1 MSGSSSFTLE
11 KGATVTVTPT
21 DFAPFSITAN
31 EDADTTISYSDGK
44 FSITADSDKPVS
56 IIVGDGN
63 IGKINLTGTFE
74 LDTQNN
80 TIKITKDSEFELIT
94 NSNMT
99 FTGIPNED
107 FTIDIAIDEITG
119 ALRFKIPNTSGSV
132 TVAVKNGDE
141 TLAEGLEITP
151 TGEFTLNSY
160 GTISVSKDSALNIKI
175 GDNTSISFS
184 VTDDAGGKFGFTDK
198 GISFTPNADDGK
210 LEITVTDGENTR
222 TTSLEVTGPI
232 NYTLGG
238 IIQLSEGTVLKNEFE
253 DGEVLTI
260 SANKDVSGIMY
271 FTSDNGLVIVSD
283 DEDLTLGIN
292 FPNNTVA
299 NFDSIKG
306 AIVYKGGVVTLTDG
320 TEMKE
325 ILSAPPAGDDSED
338 TPPESEMVSIVKSE
352 GGSSTIDFSV
362 SGKIIFTPGEGA
374 TLYTPHDF
382 VISKGSFTLSH
393 EEDLEG
399 ANGVLSV
406 GTVATKNS
414 PAADPF
420 TLEKAGTY
428 TLNGDTITTTEDGV
442 EVKLADGNAVVFD
455 VDAAVE
461 VTGHEITG
469 VEGTQVKISNGNKD
483 ISVLMSKAGTAK
495 FDGQTFELTED
506 IDNANEIILNDD
518 GFTVKGAVNEEN
530 VDAVRAV
537 ENVKI
542 SGTEDY
548 TVKIGKYGVEEIGN
562 VASGSNIQ
570 SNFTLYDKDDKE
582 WLNEG
587 GEIAIVTAE
596 KGGTFNFGTN
606 AYKITG
612 DESANLMVDFDENG
626 NGVVTEISDFENGVF
641 EGKIN
646 NELTVN
652 GDEITFSGVT
662 DDFGFIV
669 MEGHIYVGGI
679 EEGGTVEFD
688 SENVGVVFEGSEVTV
703 NDVTYSI
710 EGDSNGVT
718 IEGNE
723 ISLLDKDARITVS
736 KAGTYVV
743 NGTPLDVKTNDII
756 LGVSETEARIYT
768 PIGTNATTENI
779 LDDLEVSTDNV
790 EYVTEDSDEE
800 TSLSKAEEKAV
811 VVEKDVESDKKVTLG
826 DKGGVA
832 IVEETSAEID
842 IVGGKGKDTLVS
854 KGKDVTFDMSKG
866 GQDKVMAT
874 AGSVSLKGYDTDTNA
889 GIKLTEEQAD
899 EGIKFDSG
907 RVVLGQ
913 DINKSPEVIL
923 GSESANFA
931 NIYTP
936 EDEEKRVGF
945 ATEGNKV
952 VDASDNKKGMILI
965 GGGEIDGM
973 SLAEEIEES
982 TLKGGS
988 GNDTILSGAGS
999 YIDPGAGKNIIT
1011 MSEDG
1016 GSTVNISS
1024 GKTSIDGFN
1033 FIDEDS
1039 DSTADKLQTGTVAI
1053 DNIKVSDGDV
1063 IIKAGSGRVQIND
1076 AEGKAIAF
1084 QNSYTNNTPI
1094 TLTAAETELE
1104 VSGNGLYW
1112 ATGKNATVKV
1122 DGNYEGDSA
1131 VFNLADAN
1139 FNNGGVSFYGNIKAL
1154 DATGYTGDAVLRGN
1168 NGNNVI
1174 TAGEGNSTLWGGD
1187 GGNDTLI
1194 GGDGNDTFVFGKG
1207 NGKDVIE
1214 GATSD
1219 DLVVLSGVTLSD
1231 LVAIDKDLFS
1241 NGSDVKFTLQDG
1253 STLTVKDAQT
1263 SGVAVDINGTKY
1275 RVNGD
1280 SGEWEYV

>member
-1 MSGSSSFTLE
+1 MATITNGESQVFDGVKYTAIDGDAELKVENDVVTGITSGKVTAEINGAETTPVITVDGTTAFDFTAKAEDGVLAFTRNKNALRYASGNVTYTANGVSFPAGEVSIKASNAFIFLDTVTFTIPASGFSMDFSSSPIKVSVPEELITTLSGGTASGSFAWQGNFE
-11 KGATVTVTPT
+11 YDAENKQFKFAQGASITTT
-21 DFAPFSITAN
+21 DLKLTEDAHALDISITAIEDSTFAIDTSNVLPLLVMKDGASFSLSGEALGMELEENITITGGDISVNLFSLILGN
-31 EDADTTISYSDGK
+31 ETDLSLKAGAT
-44 FSITADSDKPVS
+44 
-56 IIVGDGN
+56 
-63 IGKINLTGTFE
+63 L
-74 LDTQNN
+74 
-80 TIKITKDSEFELIT
+80 
-94 NSNMT
+94 
-99 FTGIPNED
+99 
-107 FTIDIAIDEITG
+107 TIDIENMDPIRIT
-119 ALRFKIPNTSGSV
+119 APND
-132 TVAVKNGDE
+132 A
-141 TLAEGLEITP
+141 
-151 TGEFTLNSY
+151 
-160 GTISVSKDSALNIKI
+160 SVSLSMENHVLTVNAADDNEINIKI
-175 GDNTSISFS
+175 GDLDEFSLNVKGTLKLDHENRTITLVKDTVVEFPLQNGSKINITANDDATFVVGTNDSGDITYTPNTNNGTLQLTVTNSDGEEVFDAEIEITKGSFTVNNKTGHISLADGTESKITVGEYTFTTTAKGDAGVTISTNDSGEFTFTPDTNDGTLILNVEGTGETALENVEIEVVSGSFTLDKTNNLSIAKDTELKLSFGDEYS
-184 VTDDAGGKFGFTDK
+184 IAFKVTDEAGGKLSFADG
-198 GISFTPNADDGK
+198 GIAYTPNADEGK

-428 TLNGDTITTTEDGV
+428 TLNGNTITTTEDGV

-483 ISVLMSKAGTAK
+483 ISVLMSKAGTSE
-495 FDGQTFELTED
+495 FDGKTFELTED
-506 IDNANEIILNDD
+506 IDNASEITLTED
-518 GFTVKGAVNEEN
+518 GFTVKSAVNEEN
-530 VDAVRAV
+530 IDAVKLV

-548 TVKIGKYGVEEIGN
+548 TVKIGANGTKEIGN

-570 SNFTLYDKDDKE
+570 ADLTLYDADDKE
-582 WLNEG
+582 WVNEDDKF
-587 GEIAIVTAE
+587 EIVSQITIVPAE
-596 KGGTFNFGTN
+596 EGTFNFGTN
-606 AYKITG
+606 TCKVTT
-612 DESANLMVDFDENG
+612 DDSVNLKVEFDDDL
-626 NGVVTEISDFENGVF
+626 NGVVMAVSNLNNGVF
-641 EGKIN
+641 EGKID

-662 DDFGFIV
+662 DEFGFIV
-669 MEGHIYVGGI
+669 LEGHIYVGGI
-679 EEGGTVEFD
+679 EDGGKVEFD
-688 SENVGVVFEGSEVTV
+688 SEKVAVEFEGSEVTV

-743 NGTPLDVKTNDII
+743 NGTPLDVKTNDVI

-826 DKGGVA
+826 DKGGARVCR
-832 IVEETSAEID
+832 VPEAEH
-842 IVGGKGKDTLVS
+842 L
-854 KGKDVTFDMSKG
+854 
-866 GQDKVMAT
+866 
-874 AGSVSLKGYDTDTNA
+874 
-889 GIKLTEEQAD
+889 
-899 EGIKFDSG
+899 
-907 RVVLGQ
+907 
-913 DINKSPEVIL
+913 
-923 GSESANFA
+923 
-931 NIYTP
+931 
-936 EDEEKRVGF
+936 
-945 ATEGNKV
+945 
-952 VDASDNKKGMILI
+952 
-965 GGGEIDGM
+965 
-973 SLAEEIEES
+973 
-982 TLKGGS
+982 
-988 GNDTILSGAGS
+988 
-999 YIDPGAGKNIIT
+999 
-1011 MSEDG
+1011 
-1016 GSTVNISS
+1016 
-1024 GKTSIDGFN
+1024 
-1033 FIDEDS
+1033 
-1039 DSTADKLQTGTVAI
+1039 
-1053 DNIKVSDGDV
+1053 
-1063 IIKAGSGRVQIND
+1063 
-1076 AEGKAIAF
+1076 
-1084 QNSYTNNTPI
+1084 
-1094 TLTAAETELE
+1094 
-1104 VSGNGLYW
+1104 
-1112 ATGKNATVKV
+1112 
-1122 DGNYEGDSA
+1122 
-1131 VFNLADAN
+1131 
-1139 FNNGGVSFYGNIKAL
+1139 
-1154 DATGYTGDAVLRGN
+1154 
-1168 NGNNVI
+1168 
-1174 TAGEGNSTLWGGD
+1174 
-1187 GGNDTLI
+1187 
-1194 GGDGNDTFVFGKG
+1194 
-1207 NGKDVIE
+1207 
-1214 GATSD
+1214 
-1219 DLVVLSGVTLSD
+1219 
-1231 LVAIDKDLFS
+1231 
-1241 NGSDVKFTLQDG
+1241 
-1253 STLTVKDAQT
+1253 
-1263 SGVAVDINGTKY
+1263 
-1275 RVNGD
+1275 
-1280 SGEWEYV
+1280 